1 MRARQIRQRPAESM
15 SLGCI
20 FRFRESI
27 ALSIRMNFQN
37 IFNRTQLS
45 NPTATNPLAAM
56 TCTGGSGPVCANPA
70 MAGKL
75 TGGFGFV
82 NCVGGS
88 TFLPSRLGMLEI
100 RLQF

>member
-1 MRARQIRQRPAESM
+1 M
-15 SLGCI
+15 
-20 FRFRESI
+20 ESI

-37 IFNRTQLS
+37 IFSRTQLS

-56 TCTGGSGPVCANPA
+56 TCTGGSGPVCANPPT
-70 MAGKL
+70 AGKL

-82 NCVGGS
+82 NYGGGS
-88 TFLPSRLGMLEI
+88 TFLPSQLGMLEM

>member
-1 MRARQIRQRPAESM
+1 MR
-15 SLGCI
+15 LGRI

-45 NPTATNPLAAM
+45 NPTATNLLAAM
-56 TCTGGSGPVCANPA
+56 TCTGGSGAVCANPPT
-70 MAGKL
+70 AGKL

-82 NCVGGS
+82 NYFGGS
-88 TFLPSRLGMLEI
+88 TFLPPRLGMLEM

>member
-1 MRARQIRQRPAESM
+1 M
-15 SLGCI
+15 SLGRI

-56 TCTGGSGPVCANPA
+56 TCTGGSGPVCATPA

-75 TGGFGFV
+75 TGGFGSV
-82 NCVGGS
+82 NYFSGS
-88 TFLPSRLGMLEI
+88 TFLPPG
-100 RLQF
+100 